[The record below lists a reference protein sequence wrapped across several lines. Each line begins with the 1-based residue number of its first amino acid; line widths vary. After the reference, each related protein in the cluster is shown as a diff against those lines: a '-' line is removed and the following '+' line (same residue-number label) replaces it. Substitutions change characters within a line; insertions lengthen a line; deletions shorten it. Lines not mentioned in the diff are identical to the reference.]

1 MVDRD
6 LLVEYALGTLDPARE
21 AEVEAYLRDHPE
33 AEAEVQA
40 DLAGLTRMV
49 MDLDPHEVPAG
60 DADALLAR
68 VRADRETSAR
78 TPDPAR
84 LPDPAPSASTPV
96 AGPPNV
102 RWEASPHPGEAQVS
116 AKRARQL
123 WPGLAVAAALAVVLA
138 LSAPGL
144 RDWQA
149 TRELD
154 AYRRQ
159 PGAVSR
165 TVQARDGEIL
175 GTIVR
180 LGDGRAFVRLREAP
194 QRGRVYQA
202 WRVTPEGPVSLGVFD
217 GQRLLTRPLPGETV
231 FAVSVEPP
239 GGSSQPTTTPIS
251 VTPL

>member
-6 LLVEYALGTLDPARE
+6 LLVEYALGTLDPARH
-21 AEVEAYLRDHPE
+21 AEVEAYLREHPE

-49 MDLDPHEVPAG
+49 MDLDPYEVPAG
-60 DADALLAR
+60 AADALLAR
-68 VRADRETSAR
+68 VRADRDT
-78 TPDPAR
+78 AR
-84 LPDPAPSASTPV
+84 LPEPTPV
-96 AGPPNV
+96 AGPTNV

-154 AYRRQ
+154 AYQRQ

-239 GGSSQPTTTPIS
+239 GGSRQPTTTPIS